1 MGADRQPATVRAPDE
16 QHACYRPSG
25 QLSEVR
31 WMHLS
36 VAALGAGLLGGVL
49 TALLTVAASSSTEWF
64 PASWVTGVL
73 VPLGVLAWVAR
84 RLNRAGKTPTQKTPA
99 YLPAGAMAVAFGAA
113 ALTALLES
121 QREVDWADLDLASMV
136 PTGTFAGV
144 TGGTVGLVTSVLA
157 AAISVSLLMEQR
169 GRISLAGAHMLVAWV
184 AGLLTFA
191 AAGWI
196 AFVFGQPLVVF
207 PAVAMAVT
215 TALRAARHSL
225 S

>member
-73 VPLGVLAWVAR
+73 VPLGVLAGSLVGSTGRERPRRRRPPPTSPRVRWRWLSAR
-84 RLNRAGKTPTQKTPA
+84 QPHCSAGEPEGSGLGRPR
-99 YLPAGAMAVAFGAA
+99 PGVDGA
-113 ALTALLES
+113 
-121 QREVDWADLDLASMV
+121 
-136 PTGTFAGV
+136 TGTFAGV

>member
-113 ALTALLES
+113 A
-121 QREVDWADLDLASMV
+121 
-136 PTGTFAGV
+136 
-144 TGGTVGLVTSVLA
+144 
-157 AAISVSLLMEQR
+157 SLLCWRAR
-169 GRISLAGAHMLVAWV
+169 GKWTGPTSTWRRWCDGHFRRCYGWNGRPGDIGSCRGNLSESADGTARADQPGRCSHAGGLGGRPAHVRSRR
-184 AGLLTFA
+184 
-191 AAGWI
+191 WI